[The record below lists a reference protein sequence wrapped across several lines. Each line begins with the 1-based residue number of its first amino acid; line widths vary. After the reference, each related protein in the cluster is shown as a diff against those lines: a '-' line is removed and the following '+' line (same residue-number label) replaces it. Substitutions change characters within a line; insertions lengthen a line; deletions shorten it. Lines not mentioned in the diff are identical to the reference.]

1 MAEAS
6 KLSRRLSTQDA
17 SFLYNETPN
26 GPLHI
31 GMLQTFEGEIDFDR
45 LTEHFARRIHLL
57 PRFRQRVVFAPFNLA
72 HATLEDD
79 PEFALSDHLK
89 HHRLPRGSSDAEMAA
104 AAMRANEPALD
115 RSRPLWELHLFQG
128 LEGGRSAL
136 LWKIHHCIVDGVSA
150 LQLIATAMDL
160 KPDASPPPPE
170 ERPWAPA
177 KLPDRSK
184 SLLDA
189 ALALVQSRLDEVH
202 EAGRL
207 LSSPADLAERS
218 AAMANAATQMIQM
231 MSRPIVAAPWN
242 QGLVSRAR
250 SVAWLGVSFGDLR
263 AIRGALGG
271 TVNDVVLT
279 ILSEGAARYLKYH
292 EVATDGLPLRIG
304 CPVNVR
310 RQNEAGAMGNRV
322 SMMFPELAATPTDP
336 IERYRAV
343 VQETERIKAARE
355 PQGME
360 LLTATA
366 DSVAPGLQDLSS
378 RLTNSAIEAATRL
391 SEFSGGMA
399 RMIAGRADGDQLHR
413 HQRARGA
420 GSAVPGGA
428 ADARIRRPGSAGGNV
443 RLRRGDRQLQSEP
456 VFRPDGGAADDAR
469 RGLHEV
475 VHRSRVRRTQGRG
488 AKRDAGGGTAGAGGR
503 TSIETRFSGG
513 VTTLSTG
520 YSNKRAYTGRLHRS
534 EAFKPL
540 PWRASQAPAQQVS
553 GVAGPARAACVR
565 RRRHGTARER
575 RRHRFALPGAGS
587 RSAGSPAQG
596 DGGRRRSG
604 RSAGRGLEG
613 L

>member
-6 KLSRRLSTQDA
+6 KRSRRLSTQDA

-160 KPDASPPPPE
+160 KPDASPPPPQ

-177 KLPDRSK
+177 KLPDSSK

-218 AAMANAATQMIQM
+218 AAMANAATRMIQM

-310 RQNEAGAMGNRV
+310 RENEAGAMGNRV

-355 PQGME
+355 PQGMD

-399 RMIAGRADGDQLHR
+399 RMIARPR
-413 HQRARGA
+413 RW
-420 GSAVPGGA
+420 GSASSPPTCQGRRFRCTWRGSRMREFVGLVPLAGTFGYGVAIVSYNQNLFFGLMAEPRMMPDVDFMKSCIAAAFEELKGA
-428 ADARIRRPGSAGGNV
+428 AQSAMPAEE
-443 RLRRGDRQLQSEP
+443 RLAQ
-456 VFRPDGGAADDAR
+456 AAEQV
-469 RGLHEV
+469 L
-475 VHRSRVRRTQGRG
+475 
-488 AKRDAGGGTAGAGGR
+488 KRDSA
-503 TSIETRFSGG
+503 
-513 VTTLSTG
+513 
-520 YSNKRAYTGRLHRS
+520 
-534 EAFKPL
+534 
-540 PWRASQAPAQQVS
+540 
-553 GVAGPARAACVR
+553 VA
-565 RRRHGTARER
+565 
-575 RRHRFALPGAGS
+575 
-587 RSAGSPAQG
+587 
-596 DGGRRRSG
+596 
-604 RSAGRGLEG
+604 
-613 L
+613 